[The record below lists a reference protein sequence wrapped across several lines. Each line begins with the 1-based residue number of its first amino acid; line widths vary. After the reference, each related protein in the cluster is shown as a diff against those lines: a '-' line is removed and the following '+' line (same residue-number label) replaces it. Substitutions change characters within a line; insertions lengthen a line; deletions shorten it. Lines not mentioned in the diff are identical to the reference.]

1 VTTYEITID
10 LQSKVSID
18 TKIKIIKR
26 ESKNIMCS
34 GGARKNIG
42 GGPAKYTLI
51 YKT

>member
-1 VTTYEITID
+1 MIHLSNYEV
-10 LQSKVSID
+10 K
-18 TKIKIIKR
+18 
-26 ESKNIMCS
+26 ESKQVSS